1 MSSAMELQVPRSV
14 TEHLSGAVV
23 AFFASHGVTCEP
35 VAHEDGAEDGPSEL
49 GAMVGFRGKAI
60 RGGLAFVAPKELIA
74 SLLPVPPDGARP
86 ENQLR
91 DWTAEIVNQI
101 FGRLKNKLG
110 ARAGRFQIGAPVCFS
125 GRSIRLAFLPGAA
138 GLPLAF
144 VANGNL
150 VRVHLDC
157 VSVETECGAHPWAIT
172 DAPPAAARIVAEGDV
187 LLF

>member
-1 MSSAMELQVPRSV
+1 MTSAIELQVPHSV
-14 TEHLSGAVV
+14 KELLAGAVIE
-23 AFFASHGVTCEP
+23 FFGAHGVTCEAASP
-35 VAHEDGAEDGPSEL
+35 EEASVTSVSEL

-60 RGGLAFVAPKELIA
+60 RGGLAFVAPTKLIA
-74 SLLPVPPDGARP
+74 SLLPVPRDRARP
-86 ENQLR
+86 ETQLR
-91 DWTAEIVNQI
+91 DWTSEIVNQI

-110 ARAGRFQIGAPVCFS
+110 ARAGRFQIGSPVCFT

-144 VANGNL
+144 VAGGDL

-187 LLF
+187 VLF